1 MVMNW
6 KATNQLKRSIILS
19 FFVSSDIMKRCA
31 LFDVQCHHTA
41 AQAIRYFI
49 YHVLSVVLSNF
60 KTPWPNKTKI
70 RLDTLNRKIFVK
82 IIDGNM
88 LTVLYLVVL
97 PTVQTLV
104 LDEQTS
110 AQNSGD
116 ALLIMLAEEKQLRMQ
131 LANQV
136 QALEKRVESV
146 QSTMSDCGK

>member
-1 MVMNW
+1 
-6 KATNQLKRSIILS
+6 
-19 FFVSSDIMKRCA
+19 
-31 LFDVQCHHTA
+31 
-41 AQAIRYFI
+41 
-49 YHVLSVVLSNF
+49 
-60 KTPWPNKTKI
+60 
-70 RLDTLNRKIFVK
+70 
-82 IIDGNM
+82 M